1 MEKLFY
7 SISEAAS
14 ILGESVSLVRFWT
27 NSFPRLLQPRRT
39 AKGNR
44 QYTAQ
49 DIETLRQI
57 HYLVKVKGM
66 TLEGAA
72 AQMEADKGSVEKR
85 VKALDS
91 LRRIRE
97 QLTEVKASL

>member
-39 AKGNR
+39 PKGNR

-97 QLTEVKASL
+97 QLTEIKASL

>member
-1 MEKLFY
+1 MQKLFY
-7 SISEAAS
+7 SISEVAG

-27 NSFPRLLQPRRT
+27 NSFSSLLQPRRT

-44 QYTAQ
+44 QYTAD

-72 AQMEADKGSVEKR
+72 SQMSADRGSVDKR

-97 QLTEVKASL
+97 QLSEIKASL

>member
-7 SISEAAS
+7 SISEVAT

-49 DIETLRQI
+49 EIETLRQI

-97 QLTEVKASL
+97 QLTEIKASL

>member
-97 QLTEVKASL
+97 QLTEIKASL